1 MSCHGTAPRRSTLL
15 DKLTIGAPVVIERT
29 MLRGRLPADSP
40 PWMREGRGYVRV
52 YGDDVV
58 EPCDGPA
65 DQRQY

>member
-1 MSCHGTAPRRSTLL
+1 VVG
-15 DKLTIGAPVVIERT
+15 GPVLIRPAAEPVIVEWS